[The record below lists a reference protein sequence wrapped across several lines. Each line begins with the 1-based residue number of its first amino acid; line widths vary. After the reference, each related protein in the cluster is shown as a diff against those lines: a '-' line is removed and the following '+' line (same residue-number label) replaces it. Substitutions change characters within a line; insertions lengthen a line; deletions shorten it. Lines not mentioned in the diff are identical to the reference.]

1 MKVPYKLLGAFSPA
15 FRQSKAGKSPQK
27 RKELIMGAATLNWF
41 NIRFTF
47 VQREQYNA
55 ILESLRAD
63 PNLHEMS
70 PSEKSVVRRISYF
83 YNRFMVIEP
92 SPSCSEIRVVMDR
105 GQGVEAIRY
114 KYIATLQSEEDLNES
129 LTGGEAYEILD
140 RMFAREHH
148 RSIFK
153 AYTAQKY
160 KDLFPKLKKC
170 VPSQPH
176 YAKRCEIMDHG
187 YKADVSSCFPAELSK
202 SLPTLNGSIIVDGRV
217 DPSEEYPFAF
227 YLESHHLAILDEF
240 DTKELRTKWYDN
252 YYAKIYDDLVPEKYE
267 KTLLCPA
274 CKYTFKNV
282 MRELYD
288 HRKQHAENKDIMNKT
303 IGVFHYTGN
312 PRLAHVAAVV
322 IARCIYSMNER
333 ADALTRAGCTV
344 YHIAT
349 DAIIWRDPKDSP
361 LDIVCVDPAQ
371 KDLGKFMLEEANM
384 KFCIRSTSCYQ
395 YIDHDGDVITKFSG
409 NVDEEVRSSFKLGDV
424 LTYKGAD
431 LKIRQ
436 CYRDKDGCFREA

>member
-1 MKVPYKLLGAFSPA
+1 
-15 FRQSKAGKSPQK
+15 
-27 RKELIMGAATLNWF
+27 MGVATLNWYK
-41 NIRFTF
+41 IRFTF
-47 VQREQYNA
+47 VQRENFNA
-55 ILESLRAD
+55 ILKSLRTD
-63 PNLHEMS
+63 PKMREMS
-70 PSEKSVVRRISYF
+70 PEERRVVRRLSYF
-83 YNRFMVIEP
+83 YNRFMVIET
-92 SPSCSEIRVVMDR
+92 SPSCSEIRVVCNR

-114 KYIATLQSEEDLNES
+114 KYIATLQSEEELNEN

-140 RMFAREHH
+140 QMFAREHH

-153 AYTAQKY
+153 AYSDQNLKE
-160 KDLFPKLKKC
+160 LFPKLKKC

-176 YAKRCEIMDHG
+176 YARRCEVLDHG

-202 SLPTLNGSIIVDGRV
+202 SLPTLKGSKIVEGRV
-217 DPSEEYPFAF
+217 DPNEEYPFAF
-227 YLESHHLAILDEF
+227 YLKSHHLAILGEF
-240 DTKELRTKWYDN
+240 HTKELRSKWYEN
-252 YYAKIYDDLVPEKYE
+252 YYAKIYDDLVPDRYE
-267 KTLLCPA
+267 TTLLCPA

-312 PRLAHVAAVV
+312 PRLAHIPAVV

-333 ADALTRAGCTV
+333 ADKLTEAGCTV

-361 LDIVCVDPAQ
+361 LDIVCTDPAQ
-371 KDLGKFMLEEANM
+371 KDIGKFMLEEANM
-384 KFCIRSTSCYQ
+384 RFCVRSASCYQ
-395 YIDHDGDVITKFSG
+395 YEDGDGDVITKFSG
-409 NVDEEVRSSFKLGDV
+409 NIDEEVRENLKLGDV

-431 LKIRQ
+431 IKIRQ
-436 CYRDKDGCFREA
+436 CYRDKDGLFKEV